1 MAFGDGAHNFAGRE
15 YSHVGVFVEWVG
27 KDLVDM
33 LVDKL
38 GSGSVA
44 IAFGRVGR
52 SKAHMV
58 GK

>member
-1 MAFGDGAHNFAGRE
+1 MAFRDGAHNFAGRE
-15 YSHVGVFVEWVG
+15 CSQVGVFVEWVG

-44 IAFGRVGR
+44 VAFGRVGGSR
-52 SKAHMV
+52 AHMV